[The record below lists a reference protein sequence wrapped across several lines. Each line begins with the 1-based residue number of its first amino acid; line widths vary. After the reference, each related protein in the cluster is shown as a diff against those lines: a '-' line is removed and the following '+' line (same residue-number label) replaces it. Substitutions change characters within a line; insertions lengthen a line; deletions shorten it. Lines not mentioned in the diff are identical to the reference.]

1 MLNYS
6 KMEIDKTTKEQ
17 PKEKLEGGITGKGF
31 KKGQSGNPAGRPKGA
46 LNFATKFRVFI
57 EKVAEQE
64 DITPEEVEEKLMAV
78 GYKGAKE
85 GDFRFWADIFN
96 RVYGKPKDTIEHSI
110 DEDISSVEVIIK
122 RNESKD

>member
-1 MLNYS
+1 
-6 KMEIDKTTKEQ
+6 MEIDKTTKEQ